1 MKPNQTQPNQIT
13 DHYTDSLPWISET
26 GLHFIQSVRR
36 FLDKLSELDGI
47 VERRSNEHLEIMNT
61 YEVLVDSKLTR
72 LVKNT
77 T

>member
-1 MKPNQTQPNQIT
+1 M
-13 DHYTDSLPWISET
+13 
-26 GLHFIQSVRR
+26 HFIESVRR